1 MVQKV
6 DHLGS
11 TALAKKTEPS
21 VKNLYQFDGYL
32 AKAPAMAKNWT
43 DYRDF
48 PRPPKSKDNFRKWFK
63 EHQAQKGVATD
74 ERQ

>member
-1 MVQKV
+1 M
-6 DHLGS
+6 
-11 TALAKKTEPS
+11 
-21 VKNLYQFDGYL
+21 KNLYQFDGYL